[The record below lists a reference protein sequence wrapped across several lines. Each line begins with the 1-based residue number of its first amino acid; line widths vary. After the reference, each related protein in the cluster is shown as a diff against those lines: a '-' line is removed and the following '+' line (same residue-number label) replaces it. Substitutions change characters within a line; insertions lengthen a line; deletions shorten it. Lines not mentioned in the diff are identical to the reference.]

1 MSAIERIA
9 YYKGRRDEIPN
20 QELARALART
30 QDRDGIAEIATN
42 LWHATPAIQSDC
54 VKVLYEIGYLRP
66 DLIAPYVSEFLRLL
80 AARNN
85 RMVWGGMIA
94 LATISTLRPAEI
106 WDQIDAV
113 LAAIA
118 GGTLITVVW
127 GMRALAGVASALP
140 VSRPRILPVLAAQL
154 ETCSARDLP
163 MHAESALP
171 AVDEPSRGTF
181 VAILAGRTSE
191 LTQGQARRLRSV
203 LRKLGQTG

>member
-1 MSAIERIA
+1 MSAIDRIA
-9 YYKGRRDEIPN
+9 YYQGRRDEVPN

-30 QDRDGIAEIATN
+30 QDRDGIAEIAAN
-42 LWHATPAIQSDC
+42 LRHATPAVQSDC

-66 DLIAPYVSEFLRLL
+66 DLIAPYVSDFLRLL

-140 VSRPRILPVLAAQL
+140 ASRPRILPILAAQL
-154 ETCSARDLP
+154 ESCNPRDLP
-163 MHAESALP
+163 THAESLLP
-171 AVDEPSRGTF
+171 AVDGANRGAF
-181 VAILAGRTSE
+181 AAILAGRTPE
-191 LTQGQARRLRSV
+191 LTQAQAARLRLVLRRLDE
-203 LRKLGQTG
+203 GE